1 MFEENWSDIEAMLS
15 KSSTLHAKTILKY
28 LITKDNNKFSYRH
41 ERTLQRLVRN
51 WRASNGKDKEVIFCQ
66 ELKPGKQSQSDYT
79 VMNEI
84 GVTIDGK
91 QFNHM
96 LFHFMLPY
104 SRWEYATI
112 CYSESFESL
121 SKSYEDAV
129 WSLGFVAY
137 EHRTD
142 NLTAATQ
149 AFGSKRAFTRSRQ
162 EVMDH
167 YGVVASRNNPGVS
180 HENVFAPNTICTT
193 IITLGVAL
201 YTRKT

>member
-1 MFEENWSDIEAMLS
+1 
-15 KSSTLHAKTILKY
+15 
-28 LITKDNNKFSYRH
+28 
-41 ERTLQRLVRN
+41 
-51 WRASNGKDKEVIFCQ
+51 
-66 ELKPGKQSQSDYT
+66 
-79 VMNEI
+79 MNEI

-91 QFNHM
+91 QFNNM

-149 AFGSKRAFTRSRQ
+149 AFGSKRAFTRRRQ

-193 IITLGVAL
+193 IITLGSL
-201 YTRKT
+201 KTLEHHVLKHLDSRLL